1 METVLEAR
9 QELYMLGARFVAFLQ
24 HSFPPHVGDWML
36 SVSSIGDPSKGFI
49 VFFPIILSLNYLK
62 GVKFLGAFIICEW
75 FNMVSKWVLHGER
88 PYWWVIEKE
97 THINLQQT
105 YLTCETGPGV
115 PSGHSQAASV
125 IWFCF
130 ADSLVGCIGH
140 GRGIVW
146 MLYVFMQISMF
157 FSRVYI
163 AAHFPHQCLLGYVV
177 GLIIVKKFYVK
188 SSWIQMKACSLV
200 FISMFLISSALGVY
214 MLLLKFGFDPNWS
227 INLAKKNCENP
238 QWIYI
243 DTTPFYA
250 LMRFSGAAVGLSL
263 SGYLSMEIFSTP
275 STLTRAFTLFVG
287 LILGQLSNIIHK
299 NLPRENLNQFYLCEF
314 LLNAFFIIVVIKVF
328 QLMLYNNLCG
338 SQRQLNRSHRH

>member
-1 METVLEAR
+1 
-9 QELYMLGARFVAFLQ
+9 MLGARFVAFLQ
-24 HSFPPHVGDWML
+24 HTFPPHVGDWML

-125 IWFCF
+125 IWFCL
-130 ADSLVGCIGH
+130 ADSLVGCMSH

-177 GLIIVKKFYVK
+177 GLIIVKKILCQVILDSNESLLIGLHFNVSNQLSSRSIHAASQVWFRSQLVYKFSEEELRK
-188 SSWIQMKACSLV
+188 SSV
-200 FISMFLISSALGVY
+200 
-214 MLLLKFGFDPNWS
+214 D
-227 INLAKKNCENP
+227 
-238 QWIYI
+238 
-243 DTTPFYA
+243 
-250 LMRFSGAAVGLSL
+250 
-263 SGYLSMEIFSTP
+263 
-275 STLTRAFTLFVG
+275 
-287 LILGQLSNIIHK
+287 
-299 NLPRENLNQFYLCEF
+299 
-314 LLNAFFIIVVIKVF
+314 
-328 QLMLYNNLCG
+328 LY
-338 SQRQLNRSHRH
+338 